1 MMGAGGSKMMC
12 VLVVVLWLDANE
24 VLVADAR
31 ARVSVRSLQRK
42 RARAVEQPPCAA
54 ALPPLPAHNVKL
66 YAAEAAA
73 AHDFK
78 PHIQVRLLSEEY
90 KPFSVS
96 SLPQHNTPS
105 TP

>member
-1 MMGAGGSKMMC
+1 MDASEERVAGARERESKRCM
-12 VLVVVLWLDANE
+12 
-24 VLVADAR
+24 
-31 ARVSVRSLQRK
+31 Q

-54 ALPPLPAHNVKL
+54 ALPPIPAHNVKL
-66 YAAEAAA
+66 CAAEAAA

-78 PHIQVRLLSEEY
+78 PHIQVRLLSEEH